1 MRTTSEKTAKQKMIL
16 AKAVLAAAERLG
28 LAQDQL
34 ALILSIDSVKTL
46 TSLELDPTSKQGEI
60 ALTLISI
67 TTTSLDALTGGDTA
81 WMQHFMKSPNKLLSG
96 IPIEQI
102 QNPQGL
108 ASVLQLVEGLQ
119 TKL

>member
-1 MRTTSEKTAKQKMIL
+1 MHTTSEKTAKQKMIL

-60 ALTLISI
+60 ALTLIRI
-67 TTTSLDALTGGDTA
+67 TTSLDALAGGDTT
-81 WMQHFMKSPNKLLSG
+81 WMQHFMKSSNKLTNG
-96 IPIEQI
+96 IPVEQS
-102 QNPQGL
+102 QNAQGL
-108 ASVLQLVEGLQ
+108 FSVLQLLEGLRA
-119 TKL
+119 KL

>member
-34 ALILSIDSVKTL
+34 ALTLNIDSVKTL

-60 ALTLISI
+60 ALTLIRYYHI
-67 TTTSLDALTGGDTA
+67 TRCSYRWGYSLDAAFYEIT
-81 WMQHFMKSPNKLLSG
+81 Q
-96 IPIEQI
+96 
-102 QNPQGL
+102 
-108 ASVLQLVEGLQ
+108 
-119 TKL
+119 

>member
-1 MRTTSEKTAKQKMIL
+1 
-16 AKAVLAAAERLG
+16 
-28 LAQDQL
+28 
-34 ALILSIDSVKTL
+34 VKNL

-81 WMQHFMKSPNKLLSG
+81 WMQHFIKSPNKLLSG

-102 QNPQGL
+102 QEPSGIGL
-108 ASVLQLVEGLQ
+108 CFTIGGRSSG
-119 TKL
+119 

>member
-1 MRTTSEKTAKQKMIL
+1 MHTTSEKTAKQKMIL

-60 ALTLISI
+60 ALTLIRI
-67 TTTSLDALTGGDTA
+67 TTSLDALTGGDTA
-81 WMQHFMKSPNKLLSG
+81 WMQHFIKSPNKLLSG

-102 QNPQGL
+102 QEPSGIGL
-108 ASVLQLVEGLQ
+108 CFTIGGRSSG
-119 TKL
+119 

>member
-1 MRTTSEKTAKQKMIL
+1 MHTTSEKTAKQKMIL

-60 ALTLISI
+60 ALTLIRI
-67 TTTSLDALTGGDTA
+67 TTSLDALAGGDTT
-81 WMQHFMKSPNKLLSG
+81 WMQHFMKSPNKLMSG

-108 ASVLQLVEGLQ
+108 ASVLQLVEGLRA
-119 TKL
+119 KL